1 MLEEMRA
8 AILLA
13 DAKMSAGETK
23 NRIALEV
30 PGFIAFPKHV
40 NAGEEQ
46 EHAEDG
52 KNPVEARDEH
62 GAGRDHEAASDERAK
77 NAPGED
83 AMLYAVV
90 DLEGAENDEEDKE
103 IVNTE
108 GFFDDVAGEEF
119 HASLGTEPVPDE
131 KAKTKSEAN
140 PEGAK
145 EHSFSDGDLVG
156 FAMKDTQI
164 EGERKQNK

>member
-1 MLEEMRA
+1 
-8 AILLA
+8 
-13 DAKMSAGETK
+13 
-23 NRIALEV
+23 
-30 PGFIAFPKHV
+30 
-40 NAGEEQ
+40 
-46 EHAEDG
+46 
-52 KNPVEARDEH
+52 
-62 GAGRDHEAASDERAK
+62 
-77 NAPGED
+77 
-83 AMLYAVV
+83 MLYAVV

-103 IVNTE
+103 IVDTE

-131 KAKTKSEAN
+131 KGEAKSEAN

-164 EGERKQNK
+164 ENERKQNK